1 MNKSPKAIAHIVSR
15 LDQFVEAMSVRAMVY
30 VDDQHCPYSEEFDGN
45 DLSATHILVRLGDEP
60 IATMRIRWFADFAKF
75 ERICVR
81 AAHRKGDAVRVAL
94 DAAYE
99 ITRRKGFSR
108 AIAHV
113 EAALLP
119 YWERAAGLKRRANR
133 PSMVFSDREY
143 FEVERILEPHPEKI
157 GLATSALVLLR
168 PEGRWDEPGIL
179 DRSARRGRASPL
191 SR

>member
-1 MNKSPKAIAHIVSR
+1 MKKSAKTTAHIVSR
-15 LDQFVEAMSVRAMVY
+15 LDEFVEALSVRAMVY
-30 VDDQHCPYSEEFDGN
+30 VEDQHCPYTEEFDGN

-94 DAAYE
+94 DAAFE

-108 AIAHV
+108 ALAHV

-119 YWERAAGLKRRANR
+119 YWERTAQLKRRANR

-143 FEVERILEPHPEKI
+143 FEVERVLEPHPEKI
-157 GLATSALVLLR
+157 GLATPALVLLR
-168 PEGRWDEPGIL
+168 PEGRWDERGVL
-179 DRSARRGRASPL
+179 DASASRGTKAGM

>member
-1 MNKSPKAIAHIVSR
+1 MNKSPNTVAHIVSR
-15 LDQFVEAMSVRAMVY
+15 LDEFVEALSVRAMVY
-30 VDDQHCPYSEEFDGN
+30 VEDQHCPYTEEFDGN

-81 AAHRKGDAVRVAL
+81 AAHRKGNAVRVAL
-94 DAAYE
+94 DAAFE

-108 AIAHV
+108 ALAHV

-119 YWERAAGLKRRANR
+119 YWERTAQLKRRANR

-143 FEVERILEPHPEKI
+143 FEVERVLEPHPEKI
-157 GLATSALVLLR
+157 GLATPALVLLR
-168 PEGRWDEPGIL
+168 PEGRWDERGVL
-179 DRSARRGRASPL
+179 DASTSRGTKAGM